1 MELGWL
7 EDFVALCDVGNFSRA
22 AEQRNLTQPAFS
34 RHIKALEHWTGA
46 TLFDRTAQPIRPTA
60 AGRALLPAAEGI
72 LRRLH
77 QAREQARAAEAGAG
91 ATLHFAATHSLS
103 LTFFPAWIRALE
115 DLGRPFPIRL
125 DSDTMLACE
134 QSMHAGQCQFLLCHA
149 DPAAPD
155 RLDPLHFLSVK
166 VGSDELVPV
175 VAAALADSREWLP
188 LGDMAEPAPYLAY
201 SDASALGRAVARRLG
216 STTRPPHLTPR
227 FTSHLA
233 IVLRSMARD
242 GQGLAWLPRSL
253 VGDDLAAGRLR
264 AVGGE
269 AWRIPLEVR
278 VFRSR
283 DRMGPEVEDFWRL
296 LEEADRAAAAA
307 MSAAGQAAPA
317 GGSA

>member
-1 MELGWL
+1 MEIGWL
-7 EDFVALCDVGNFSRA
+7 EDFVTLCDVGNFSRA

-34 RHIKALEHWTGA
+34 RHIKALEDWTGA
-46 TLFDRTAQPIRPTA
+46 TLFDRTSQPIRPTA
-60 AGRALLPAAEGI
+60 AGKALLPAAEGV

-77 QAREQARAAEAGAG
+77 QAREQARAAEAGAT

-115 DLGRPFPIRL
+115 DAGRPFPIRL

-134 QSMHAGQCQFLLCHA
+134 QSIHAGQCQFLLCHA

-155 RLDPLHFLSVK
+155 RLDPLHFRSVK

-175 VAAALADSREWLP
+175 VAAALATAREWLP
-188 LGDMAEPAPYLAY
+188 GAAGDPAPYLAY
-201 SDASALGRAVARRLG
+201 SEASALGRAVARRLG
-216 STTRPPHLTPR
+216 TSVRPPHLERR

-242 GQGLAWLPRSL
+242 GQGVAWLPLSL
-253 VGDDLAAGRLR
+253 IADDLAAGRLA

-269 AWRIPLEVR
+269 GWRIPLEVR

-283 DRMGPEVEDFWRL
+283 DRLGGDAEAFWAL
-296 LEEADRAAAAA
+296 LEEAERHRPIPHQTADAR
-307 MSAAGQAAPA
+307 GTT
-317 GGSA
+317 